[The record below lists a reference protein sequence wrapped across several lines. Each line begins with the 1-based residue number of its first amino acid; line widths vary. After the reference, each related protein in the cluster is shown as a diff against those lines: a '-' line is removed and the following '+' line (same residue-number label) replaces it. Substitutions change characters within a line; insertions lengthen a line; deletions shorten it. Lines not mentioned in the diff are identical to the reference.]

1 MGLSWPSL
9 GRWTSRRTQAPEQ
22 SLEPLRLSPV
32 GRVTATTLCYSPSDG
47 HQSFPSSRP
56 TPYDETFPS
65 PPSTPSTDEHHHRH
79 HHHRQERQK
88 CPTGPFKVQTHGVEE
103 TEAILRGESSR
114 ALVAL
119 RRRQEEA
126 ERRLRSEGS
135 EADSNFWARAVS
147 VARRR
152 GEEKTAAREQQHQQQ
167 RKQWRRWQ
175 KERRHG
181 DEDDRYH
188 HDRRGRYTDVEP
200 GEGRGGAKEVNP
212 SGHWEDLQALDGN
225 ADGADAERRSS
236 MWRESPARTEKVPRL
251 PSLLFPEFGKMVA
264 EVGIPSTH
272 EGSDASPVHGHHGD
286 GTGTGTPLDES
297 PKSMDRLL
305 DCPNDSAE
313 VIVGG
318 GQASAEQSMRDGLD
332 MCRPATED
340 FEGWQMNEENKSPHE
355 PTGYDIPRPATGLGW
370 YDDDE
375 WSLRSTVNHF
385 SAEPDGR
392 WTDETTTRTITVKTQ
407 HFPVRKDSLHHSSP
421 LDHEFSP
428 TVSSTETEDSP
439 FPEEDVSAGPSPSM
453 STIINN
459 SNAFLQP
466 STEDDDDDDYYD
478 WVRQRR
484 KIQTPVSY
492 GHVEYPS
499 YANDGPFSSSI
510 SHGPDSASPASSEL
524 SPLSCEEEQDI
535 DDLLDIYAATA
546 SSDPIPSLPST
557 HENDV
562 LPLLPPWLPYHP
574 SAAAPLAT
582 IARGLSLPPTTPFDV
597 LQDHLARNAN
607 ILRYLIL
614 HCIPS
619 PSTNPVEQAND
630 LVEPILPPP
639 LPAHPSFADK
649 YPQHP
654 RRREYT
660 RLLQAV
666 RSVRWSAGAI
676 VDMLAVVDFPQTAPL
691 PSFSSPGRSLRP
703 STALPMFRKL
713 RTADAQRKGCLTSAQ
728 LHSLHRH
735 GVSLLDVLQMNDV
748 PKVVTRGLGGRLIEA
763 AESGALC
770 VARDCNLLDE
780 EGALL
785 DLLADPDE
793 PPLKTPGCEGRGA
806 VGKGSGLRN
815 CVDVNGDD
823 GDDETDDD
831 EIGGHDGESVAR
843 DSEAAEHVID
853 DDAPYIV
860 SPLSPEATTGD
871 HGWDHQRGD
880 VSPLV
885 ASHRTR
891 DLEALLHH
899 VRPLSSTRDGQ
910 AGEDEEAAPTS
921 PWMQHSYE
929 LGAAA
934 ASVVVDA
941 DALEDPAVRMFMQ
954 DMGFGVDD
962 FRLAPGHRTSWG
974 VDLGGM
980 LSE

>member
-9 GRWTSRRTQAPEQ
+9 GRWTSRRTQAPEH
-22 SLEPLRLSPV
+22 SLEPLRLTPV
-32 GRVTATTLCYSPSDG
+32 GRATKTTLCYSPSDG
-47 HQSFPSSRP
+47 HQSSLSSHS
-56 TPYDETFPS
+56 TPYDEAFPS
-65 PPSTPSTDEHHHRH
+65 SSSTPSTDEHHRH
-79 HHHRQERQK
+79 HLHHRQEQQE
-88 CPTGPFKVQTHGVEE
+88 CPTSSFKVQTHGVEE

-119 RRRQEEA
+119 RQRQEEA

-135 EADSNFWARAVS
+135 EANSNFWERAVS

-152 GEEKTAAREQQHQQQ
+152 GEEKTAALEQQQQQ
-167 RKQWRRWQ
+167 QQWWRRQ

-181 DEDDRYH
+181 DEDGRYH

-200 GEGRGGAKEVNP
+200 GEGCGGAKEVNP
-212 SGHWEDLQALDGN
+212 LGHWEELRALDGN
-225 ADGADAERRSS
+225 AGGADAERRSS
-236 MWRESPARTEKVPRL
+236 MWRESLARTEKVPRL

-272 EGSDASPVHGHHGD
+272 GGSDASPVHGHHGD
-286 GTGTGTPLDES
+286 GTGTATSLDES
-297 PKSMDRLL
+297 PKSMNRLL
-305 DCPNDSAE
+305 ECPYDSAE

-318 GQASAEQSMRDGLD
+318 GQVSAEQSMRDDGLD
-332 MCRPATED
+332 MHRPATED
-340 FEGWQMNEENKSPHE
+340 FEGWQMNEENKSPHG
-355 PTGYDIPRPATGLGW
+355 PTGYDILRPATGLGW
-370 YDDDE
+370 YDGDE
-375 WSLRSTVNHF
+375 WSLRSTIDHF
-385 SAEPDGR
+385 SAEPDGH
-392 WTDETTTRTITVKTQ
+392 WTDERSIRTITVKTQ
-407 HFPVRKDSLHHSSP
+407 HFPVRKDSLHYSSP
-421 LDHEFSP
+421 IDHEFSS
-428 TVSSTETEDSP
+428 TVSSTEIEDNTLT
-439 FPEEDVSAGPSPSM
+439 EEDVSAGPSPSM

-459 SNAFLQP
+459 SSAFLQS
-466 STEDDDDDDYYD
+466 STEDDDDDDD
-478 WVRQRR
+478 WLGPRR
-484 KIQTPVSY
+484 KIQSPVSY
-492 GHVEYPS
+492 NHVEYRS
-499 YANDGPFSSSI
+499 SANDGPSSSSL
-510 SHGPDSASPASSEL
+510 SHSPNFASPASSGF

-546 SSDPIPSLPST
+546 SSDPIPSVPST

-562 LPLLPPWLPYHP
+562 LLLLLPPWLPYHP

-607 ILRYLIL
+607 ILRYLVL

-639 LPAHPSFADK
+639 LAAHPSFAEN

-748 PKVVTRGLGGRLIEA
+748 PKA
-763 AESGALC
+763 AESSALC
-770 VARDCNLLDE
+770 IARDCNLLDE

-793 PPLKTPGCEGRGA
+793 PPLKSPGCERRVA

-823 GDDETDDD
+823 EDDEMDGN
-831 EIGGHDGESVAR
+831 EIRGHDRESVAR
-843 DSEAAEHVID
+843 DSEAAEHAID

-860 SPLSPEATTGD
+860 SPLSPEATTND
-871 HGWDHQRGD
+871 HGWDHQQGD
-880 VSPLV
+880 VSPLA
-885 ASHRTR
+885 ASHRTQ

-910 AGEDEEAAPTS
+910 AGEDEKAAPTS
-921 PWMQHSYE
+921 PWIQHSYE

-934 ASVVVDA
+934 AASAVVDG
-941 DALEDPAVRMFMQ
+941 DALEDPAVRVFMQ

-962 FRLAPGHRTSWG
+962 FRLALGDRTSWG